1 MAVRRFMNFVC
12 HSGTLS
18 ALCCRLGQISEE
30 GLVMKNAW
38 RFGFT
43 VLAGTVLVAGAL
55 ALPPANTHQS
65 QDGQQAAAQTQS
77 VSGKIASVDQ
87 NSFTLTV
94 ASPSSVS
101 EAQQPTSAT
110 TMSFLID
117 KNTTVEGKLKVGSAA
132 DVTYRQD
139 NGTNVAI
146 SVHVAP

>member
-1 MAVRRFMNFVC
+1 
-12 HSGTLS
+12 
-18 ALCCRLGQISEE
+18 
-30 GLVMKNAW
+30 MKNAW
-38 RFGFT
+38 RFGFSA
-43 VLAGTVLVAGAL
+43 LAGTVLVAGAL

-94 ASPSSVS
+94 ASGSSVS
-101 EAQQPTSAT
+101 AAPQPTSAT
-110 TMSFLID
+110 TMSFTID
-117 KNTTVEGKLKVGSAA
+117 KNTTVEGKLKVGSTA

-139 NGTNVAI
+139 NGANVAI

>member
-1 MAVRRFMNFVC
+1 
-12 HSGTLS
+12 
-18 ALCCRLGQISEE
+18 
-30 GLVMKNAW
+30 MKNAW
-38 RFGFT
+38 RFGFST
-43 VLAGTVLVAGAL
+43 LAGTVLVAGAL
-55 ALPPANTHQS
+55 ALPPANTHQT

-110 TMSFLID
+110 TMSFVID

-139 NGTNVAI
+139 NGANVAI
-146 SVHVAP
+146 SVRVAP